1 MIGEPSS
8 PVIIRNPCHS
18 KNPTAEEEI
27 ECFLSFLSLELTHEL
42 SGAWQI
48 EKVKC
53 ARILVVITFPTSA
66 RVTLVLSDLP
76 QLLVSSLL
84 LCTRP
89 QNVLFVSDNTSK
101 LSRVELRA
109 CYHSPSHIMSVIF
122 IRMASA
128 CQICCQ
134 SCSLHV
140 ALPFPLGC
148 FWTRHCLLLASSCL
162 SLLSELTCLS
172 CDGSLLNHSDGMLGQ
187 NSLGLSGTCQHT
199 EHLSLSTVCAQ

>member
-1 MIGEPSS
+1 M
-8 PVIIRNPCHS
+8 
-18 KNPTAEEEI
+18 
-27 ECFLSFLSLELTHEL
+27 
-42 SGAWQI
+42 
-48 EKVKC
+48 
-53 ARILVVITFPTSA
+53 VITFPTSA
-66 RVTLVLSDLP
+66 RVTLVSSGLH

-109 CYHSPSHIMSVIF
+109 CYHLPSHIMSVIF

-128 CQICCQ
+128 CQICRQ
-134 SCSLHV
+134 ICSLHV

-148 FWTRHCLLLASSCL
+148 FWTRHHLLLASLCL

-172 CDGSLLNHSDGMLGQ
+172 YDGSLLNHSDWIRPELLGA
-187 NSLGLSGTCQHT
+187 NWYLSAHGTPILVHSLYSVSPVWSGFARGRT
-199 EHLSLSTVCAQ
+199 EFCLCSFN